1 MCERCA
7 ASWPGFAWPPRIL
20 RDPRNSG
27 ARSRWRSVLGDERG
41 PRRWAAWVQAL
52 GEARGV
58 YLIRDA
64 ETHDVL
70 YVGESHRGQRLKKT
84 LTRHFWRW
92 QGRGAGPTYEPST
105 VEVAVER
112 YDDPARVVERQY
124 ELIRALQPSDNITD
138 GHTLFR
144 PSSSSSFAAL
154 EEATDDE
161 VPF

>member
-7 ASWPGFAWPPRIL
+7 DSWPGFAWPPRTPW
-20 RDPRNSG
+20 DPRNG
-27 ARSRWRSVLGDERG
+27 RARSRWRSVLAD
-41 PRRWAAWVQAL
+41 PRSPARWATWVQTL
-52 GEARGV
+52 GDARGV

-64 ETHDVL
+64 KTQELL

-92 QGRGAGPTYEPST
+92 EGRGAGPTYEPST
-105 VEVAVER
+105 VEVAVEL
-112 YDDPARVVERQY
+112 YDDPNRVVERQY
-124 ELIRALQPSDNITD
+124 ELIRALKPSDNITD

-144 PSSSSSFAAL
+144 PSSSAA
-154 EEATDDE
+154 ATSTDDE